1 MAAFCQPPLESVNQP
16 NWSYTPGMSE
26 ADKTTLYKD
35 AYEDW
40 QKQLAGLHEV
50 FLEGRR
56 LDPLR
61 LKGLLNRESRAK
73 RRYDQAR
80 LRLLGIEE
88 DDGAADDDSEDGDD

>member
-1 MAAFCQPPLESVNQP
+1 MADEETIA
-16 NWSYTPGMSE
+16 
-26 ADKTTLYKD
+26 AYKQ

-50 FLEGRR
+50 FLEGKRP
-56 LDPLR
+56 DPVR

-73 RRYDQAR
+73 HRYDRAR

-88 DDGAADDDSEDGDD
+88 ETEPEDDEEDEAG